1 MFFYW
6 FSVSLIKDRLVTT
19 KPNLTSSSQV
29 AIKLIQKL
37 IENFRKMYV
46 GNQIK
51 MPCLHACEAAD
62 MHQVQKWWEEGGWL
76 SFCTTLIILRNF
88 FFQSYDGWGPKQTDQ
103 VKNML
108 YLFAVSPINQLPCYL
123 SQSACINSWNAN
135 AMGVCVCAR
144 ARKEREQ
151 GNPCWPGHQHAITA
165 YLQVQK
171 CTQIV
176 LIKGHACS

>member
-76 SFCTTLIILRNF
+76 SFCTTLIILRIF
-88 FFQSYDGWGPKQTDQ
+88 FFSPMMDEGPSKLIKSRTCCTCLLW
-103 VKNML
+103 V
-108 YLFAVSPINQLPCYL
+108 QLISFL
-123 SQSACINSWNAN
+123 AISAKVHALIHEMQMQW
-135 AMGVCVCAR
+135 VCVCAR
-144 ARKEREQ
+144 ARAKKGSRAT
-151 GNPCWPGHQHAITA
+151 HAGQATNMP
-165 YLQVQK
+165 
-171 CTQIV
+171 
-176 LIKGHACS
+176 